1 MQSCKGASLLKSV
14 TAAVYCQGRCRQYQL
29 HQFGVCLPYVELSRL
44 SFLNMWHTV
53 LSKQRGRHLENVLTG
68 VSGSAGVEI
77 HLSTG
82 DSTLS
87 HLAKLAV

>member
-1 MQSCKGASLLKSV
+1 M
-14 TAAVYCQGRCRQYQL
+14 
-29 HQFGVCLPYVELSRL
+29 ELSRL